1 MKKILLAVT
10 AALAITGCSQNE
22 EFEAPSQKA
31 EINFN
36 TAVTRA
42 TELDT
47 DGLENSGFQ
56 VYAYNTKA
64 EEMSATVTL
73 STPWI
78 NGSATYSDSKWTVSG
93 GPYYWPLAENL
104 QFFAYSPKDGVTYTA
119 PNGTTDKGYP
129 KFTYTVGNTAA
140 LQKDL
145 VIASV
150 ANAQKKTNEAA
161 TDVSLTF
168 KHALTQV
175 NIEVTKEAGYTY
187 TISKVELT
195 GIKGSGT
202 FTYAGVNAGTWTA
215 GTETSVS
222 YAYELGAFS
231 DDKTAVKA
239 GNALMLI
246 PQALTDAKI
255 SIEYTVEKDGSKIA
269 ENSKE
274 VSLTSTAAWAFGK
287 KILYKLTLPIGAQ
300 EVGITATVT
309 GWDAEDP
316 VTPTVD

>member
-47 DGLENSGFQ
+47 GGLESSGFQ

-64 EEMSATVTL
+64 EEMSAAVTL

-78 NGSATYSDSKWTVSG
+78 NGSATYSDFKWTVSG
-93 GPYYWPLAENL
+93 GPYYWPLAEKL

-145 VIASV
+145 VSG
-150 ANAQKKTNEAA
+150 NEQKNGRAGGG
-161 TDVSLTF
+161 TDT
-168 KHALTQV
+168 
-175 NIEVTKEAGYTY
+175 
-187 TISKVELT
+187 
-195 GIKGSGT
+195 
-202 FTYAGVNAGTWTA
+202 
-215 GTETSVS
+215 
-222 YAYELGAFS
+222 
-231 DDKTAVKA
+231 DDPCSHPHPC
-239 GNALMLI
+239 G
-246 PQALTDAKI
+246 
-255 SIEYTVEKDGSKIA
+255 VEKGAGGD
-269 ENSKE
+269 ENR
-274 VSLTSTAAWAFGK
+274 
-287 KILYKLTLPIGAQ
+287 
-300 EVGITATVT
+300 T
-309 GWDAEDP
+309 GRMDD
-316 VTPTVD
+316 

>member
-1 MKKILLAVT
+1 
-10 AALAITGCSQNE
+10 
-22 EFEAPSQKA
+22 
-31 EINFN
+31 
-36 TAVTRA
+36 
-42 TELDT
+42 
-47 DGLENSGFQ
+47 
-56 VYAYNTKA
+56 
-64 EEMSATVTL
+64 MSAAVTL

-78 NGSATYSDSKWTVSG
+78 NGSATYSDFKWTVSG
-93 GPYYWPLAENL
+93 GPYYWPLAEKL

-129 KFTYTVGNTAA
+129 KFTYTVGNTVA

-222 YAYELGAFS
+222 YAYELGDFS

-309 GWDAEDP
+309 SWDAEDP

>member
-1 MKKILLAVT
+1 MT
-10 AALAITGCSQNE
+10 ADVVLPAEAWISNSAKYTEGTGWS
-22 EFEAPSQKA
+22 
-31 EINFN
+31 
-36 TAVTRA
+36 V
-42 TELDT
+42 D
-47 DGLENSGFQ
+47 
-56 VYAYNTKA
+56 
-64 EEMSATVTL
+64 
-73 STPWI
+73 
-78 NGSATYSDSKWTVSG
+78 G
-93 GPYYWPLAENL
+93 GPYYWPLTDKL
-104 QFFAYSPKDGVTYTA
+104 QFFAYSPKDGAAYTA
-119 PNGTTDKGYP
+119 PNASDKGYP
-129 KFTYTVGNTAA
+129 KFVYTVGTTAA
-140 LQKDL
+140 NQKDL

-150 ANAQKKTNEAA
+150 QDA
-161 TDVSLTF
+161 TKNQNGATSPVSFAF

-175 NIEVTKEAGYTY
+175 NIEVTKVDGYTY
-187 TISKVELT
+187 DISKVEVA

-287 KILYKLTLPIGAQ
+287 KILYKLTLPIGA
-300 EVGITATVT
+300 
-309 GWDAEDP
+309 
-316 VTPTVD
+316 

>member
-1 MKKILLAVT
+1 M
-10 AALAITGCSQNE
+10 
-22 EFEAPSQKA
+22 
-31 EINFN
+31 
-36 TAVTRA
+36 
-42 TELDT
+42 
-47 DGLENSGFQ
+47 
-56 VYAYNTKA
+56 
-64 EEMSATVTL
+64 
-73 STPWI
+73 
-78 NGSATYSDSKWTVSG
+78 
-93 GPYYWPLAENL
+93 
-104 QFFAYSPKDGVTYTA
+104 
-119 PNGTTDKGYP
+119 
-129 KFTYTVGNTAA
+129 GNTAA

-222 YAYELGAFS
+222 YAYELGDFS

>member
-1 MKKILLAVT
+1 M
-10 AALAITGCSQNE
+10 
-22 EFEAPSQKA
+22 
-31 EINFN
+31 
-36 TAVTRA
+36 
-42 TELDT
+42 
-47 DGLENSGFQ
+47 
-56 VYAYNTKA
+56 
-64 EEMSATVTL
+64 
-73 STPWI
+73 
-78 NGSATYSDSKWTVSG
+78 
-93 GPYYWPLAENL
+93 
-104 QFFAYSPKDGVTYTA
+104 
-119 PNGTTDKGYP
+119 
-129 KFTYTVGNTAA
+129 
-140 LQKDL
+140 
-145 VIASV
+145 
-150 ANAQKKTNEAA
+150 
-161 TDVSLTF
+161 
-168 KHALTQV
+168 TQV
-175 NIEVTKEAGYTY
+175 KIEVTKEAGYTY

>member
-1 MKKILLAVT
+1 M
-10 AALAITGCSQNE
+10 
-22 EFEAPSQKA
+22 
-31 EINFN
+31 
-36 TAVTRA
+36 
-42 TELDT
+42 
-47 DGLENSGFQ
+47 
-56 VYAYNTKA
+56 
-64 EEMSATVTL
+64 
-73 STPWI
+73 
-78 NGSATYSDSKWTVSG
+78 
-93 GPYYWPLAENL
+93 
-104 QFFAYSPKDGVTYTA
+104 
-119 PNGTTDKGYP
+119 
-129 KFTYTVGNTAA
+129 
-140 LQKDL
+140 
-145 VIASV
+145 
-150 ANAQKKTNEAA
+150 
-161 TDVSLTF
+161 
-168 KHALTQV
+168 TQV

-202 FTYAGVNAGTWTA
+202 FTYTGVNAGTWTA

-231 DDKTAVKA
+231 DDKTTVKA

>member
-1 MKKILLAVT
+1 M
-10 AALAITGCSQNE
+10 
-22 EFEAPSQKA
+22 
-31 EINFN
+31 
-36 TAVTRA
+36 
-42 TELDT
+42 
-47 DGLENSGFQ
+47 
-56 VYAYNTKA
+56 
-64 EEMSATVTL
+64 
-73 STPWI
+73 
-78 NGSATYSDSKWTVSG
+78 
-93 GPYYWPLAENL
+93 
-104 QFFAYSPKDGVTYTA
+104 
-119 PNGTTDKGYP
+119 
-129 KFTYTVGNTAA
+129 
-140 LQKDL
+140 
-145 VIASV
+145 IASV

-231 DDKTAVKA
+231 DDKTTVKA

-269 ENSKE
+269 ENSTCNYGGRNRK
-274 VSLTSTAAWAFGK
+274 SFWKRNQAAC
-287 KILYKLTLPIGAQ
+287 IGGTMWRDYYGLFYPRCA
-300 EVGITATVT
+300 GSRI
-309 GWDAEDP
+309 
-316 VTPTVD
+316 

>member
-1 MKKILLAVT
+1 M
-10 AALAITGCSQNE
+10 
-22 EFEAPSQKA
+22 
-31 EINFN
+31 
-36 TAVTRA
+36 
-42 TELDT
+42 
-47 DGLENSGFQ
+47 
-56 VYAYNTKA
+56 
-64 EEMSATVTL
+64 
-73 STPWI
+73 
-78 NGSATYSDSKWTVSG
+78 
-93 GPYYWPLAENL
+93 
-104 QFFAYSPKDGVTYTA
+104 
-119 PNGTTDKGYP
+119 
-129 KFTYTVGNTAA
+129 GNTAA

-274 VSLTSTAAWAFGK
+274 VSLTSTAVLAFGK